1 MWDDLLAAFALV
13 LVLEGIMPFLSP
25 GQWKEAMA
33 RILQME
39 DSVVRVIGLCSMVAG
54 ALLLYLVR

>member
-25 GQWKEAMA
+25 DQWKEAMA
-33 RILQME
+33 RILGME
-39 DSVVRVIGLCSMVAG
+39 DSAVRIVGLCSMVGG